1 MLLSFVSVF
10 KLVINRARKK
20 KHLEEQNDREEK
32 KNMKEK
38 GCQFKHSK

>member
-1 MLLSFVSVF
+1 MLLLFVSVF

-32 KNMKEK
+32 KSMKEK